1 MLYYILL
8 GEEKKG
14 PYPVETLLE
23 LGITE
28 QSIVMRE
35 NGVEWK
41 VAGSFQDVKEA
52 LNKKKCAEHPM
63 PKTWLVESILV
74 TLFCCQVFGA
84 VAIVFSSQ
92 VESLY
97 RTGRFDEAN
106 KYSERAKTWL
116 TTGLVLGIVIILF
129 YIGINI
135 LKIMLDK

>member
-41 VAGSFQDVKEA
+41 VAGSFQDIKEA

-74 TLFCCQVFGA
+74 TLCCCWVFGI
-84 VAIVFSSQ
+84 VAIINSSQ

-97 RTGRFDEAN
+97 RTGRYDEA
-106 KYSERAKTWL
+106 KKCARRAKNWL
-116 TTGLVLGIVIILF
+116 VAGFLSFFIGIFLYLVIAVLSIIL
-129 YIGINI
+129 N
-135 LKIMLDK
+135 